1 MSATLKKPRSEAS
14 RIARFMGLSKWPE
27 MSDVRLV
34 TRVEAGLPLSTAEKI
49 IRRIDPD
56 GVYLHVQDIIPKATY
71 YRRKEQGKPLTKD
84 QSEKVFALAKVF
96 AETLRLYHGDTRT
109 AVMFLSRTH
118 PMLGGRSPLD
128 MAKESVAG
136 ADLVLKLL
144 ARAEAGVA
152 A

>member
-1 MSATLKKPRSEAS
+1 MSVAETKPLSEAS
-14 RIARFMGLSKWPE
+14 RIARFMGLRRWAK
-27 MSDVRLV
+27 MSDLGLV
-34 TRVEAGLPLSTAEKI
+34 ETVETGLPLSTAERI

-56 GVYLHVQDIIPKATY
+56 GLYLHVHDIIPKATY
-71 YRRKEQGKPLTKD
+71 YRRKEQGKPLTRD
-84 QSEKVFALAKVF
+84 QSEKILALSRVFD
-96 AETLRLYHGDTRT
+96 EILRQYHGDTKT
-109 AVMFLSRTH
+109 AAMFLVRAH

-128 MAKESVAG
+128 LARESTAG